1 MLLGLLL
8 SERSRDCFTTV
19 RVSLDGILSWGSIG
33 PACVSKS
40 PGSSHVIDFPRQNER
55 QIPEIDFMVLKFWKP
70 CWLNAPYVW
79 CIAHGR
85 DSNCGV
91 HADYIRKSY

>member
-19 RVSLDGILSWGSIG
+19 RVSLDGKLSWGSIG

-40 PGSSHVIDFPRQNER
+40 PASPQVIDSPRQNER
-55 QIPEIDFMVLKFWKP
+55 QKSEIDFMVLRFCKP
-70 CWLNAPYVW
+70 CWLDTPYM
-79 CIAHGR
+79 
-85 DSNCGV
+85 CGV
-91 HADYIRKSY
+91 SQMEEMQIAGYTLII